1 MNSSLLVSF
10 LITLCFPLITP
21 HLLFH
26 LVPNQARCY
35 VDELFSDSVM
45 MIKWKIYTQSKA
57 DLSSVIP
64 QITIYA
70 TSEDSKEQVFTS
82 VPKSAKSKVAFTPG
96 KEGVY
101 RICVIYKTRYSAIN
115 EPIYMNMRFGSD
127 NMDEPDINNA
137 LQSKDVSNLEGKAK
151 KVLELAKPI
160 IERQKSDLD
169 LENAN
174 AETTIKN
181 TKWYKYLTFVQIGLC
196 VLIGLLQLN
205 NFRKYLKSQNV
216 I

>member
-1 MNSSLLVSF
+1 MKSTLLVAIIIFSF
-10 LITLCFPLITP
+10 LPLITP

-35 VDELFSDSVM
+35 VDELFADSVM

-57 DLSSVIP
+57 DVSSVVP
-64 QITIYA
+64 QIVIYA
-70 TSEDSKEQVFTS
+70 TSEETKEQVFT
-82 VPKSAKSKVAFTPG
+82 VPTSAKNKVPFTPG

-101 RICVIYKTRYSAIN
+101 RICVIYRTRYSAIN

-196 VLIGLLQLN
+196 VIIGLVQLN

>member
-1 MNSSLLVSF
+1 MNL
-10 LITLCFPLITP
+10 
-21 HLLFH
+21 
-26 LVPNQARCY
+26 
-35 VDELFSDSVM
+35 
-45 MIKWKIYTQSKA
+45 
-57 DLSSVIP
+57 
-64 QITIYA
+64 
-70 TSEDSKEQVFTS
+70 
-82 VPKSAKSKVAFTPG
+82 
-96 KEGVY
+96 
-101 RICVIYKTRYSAIN
+101 
-115 EPIYMNMRFGSD
+115 RFGSD

-181 TKWYKYLTFVQIGLC
+181 TKWYKYLTFVQIALC
-196 VLIGLLQLN
+196 VIIGLVQLN